1 MAFCSKCGKQIDD
14 GAKFCSGCGAPTGG
28 VEGRNSALED
38 NEKLFAILGYIF
50 PILFFIPLLNEKRSD
65 FATFHSNQ
73 NLVVLI
79 SYVICGIIPIVG
91 WIASVFVFVCVVLGI
106 ISAAKGETKEMPLLG
121 RIKIIK

>member
-1 MAFCSKCGKQIDD
+1 M
-14 GAKFCSGCGAPTGG
+14 T
-28 VEGRNSALED
+28 VRNFVPAAALRQEAWREETVLSRTTRSFLQYSA
-38 NEKLFAILGYIF
+38 IYF
-50 PILFFIPLLNEKRSD
+50 PYCFFIPLLNEKRSD

-91 WIASVFVFVCVVLGI
+91 WVASVFVFVCVVLGI

-121 RIKIIK
+121 RIRIIK